1 MRNKKKN
8 YTQLERCILETAH
21 GQFFID
27 RAILLDKVMKKTENS
42 GITKTD
48 VENSLQ
54 KLTEQNAL
62 SLHTCYVLEDRS
74 IINENLLKTAKIITP
89 IAISMA
95 ILFQIYLS
103 FAC

>member
-1 MRNKKKN
+1 MRNEKKN

-27 RAILLDKVMKKTENS
+27 RAILVDKVLKKTENS
-42 GITKTD
+42 GITKND

-54 KLTEQNAL
+54 KLTDQNAL
-62 SLHTCYVLEDRS
+62 SIHTCYALEDKS
-74 IINENLLKTAKIITP
+74 ITNDILLKTAKIITP

-103 FAC
+103 FVC